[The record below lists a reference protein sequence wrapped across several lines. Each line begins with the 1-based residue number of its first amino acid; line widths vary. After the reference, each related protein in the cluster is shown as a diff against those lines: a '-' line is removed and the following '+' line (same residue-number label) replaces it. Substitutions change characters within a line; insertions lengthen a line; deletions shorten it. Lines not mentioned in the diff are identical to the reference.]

1 MPMSVAFRSR
11 LFPLLPSIIENFG
24 TPFHIYD
31 EVGIRQTAGLLKD
44 AFANFDGFQ
53 EFFAVK
59 ANPNPAILHLMDQ
72 AGFGFDCSSIPE
84 LLLARKIGALGKQI
98 MFTSNNTGPTE
109 FKEAKGHGGCI
120 INLDDPTMIAK
131 VSKPFPELI
140 CFRYNP
146 GDRQTGNDII
156 GDPVNS
162 KYGVPHEN
170 IVEAYRL
177 ARKRGAK
184 EFGLHTMICSN
195 QLTYGYFGQTVRML
209 LDVAAMLNSELG
221 IKLEFINIGGGFG
234 IPYKPD
240 DQPIPLK
247 EMASSMKKLFEDSY
261 YKIGGYKPRLF
272 MENGRFITGP
282 HGVLV
287 TRVINRM
294 RKYKEFVGVDACCT
308 STMMR
313 PAMYYNAKHD
323 PWGGYHD
330 ISVFK
335 GEDRP
340 LEKVNVVGS
349 ACENNDQFGRDRLLP
364 KVTEGDVIL
373 VHDTGAHCYAMANNY
388 NGRLR
393 PAELMLLESGE
404 VIMVRRAETIEDYFA
419 TLRILAD

>member
-1 MPMSVAFRSR
+1 MPMSDDFRSR
-11 LFPLLPSIIENFG
+11 LSPLLPSIIETYG

-31 EVGIRQTAGLLKD
+31 ESGIKQTAGLLKD
-44 AFANFDGFQ
+44 AFAGFDGFQ

-59 ANPNPAILHLMDQ
+59 ANPNPAILRLMDQ

-120 INLDDPTMIAK
+120 INLDDQTMIAK

-146 GDRQTGNDII
+146 GRRRTGNAII
-156 GDPVNS
+156 GKPVES
-162 KYGVPHEN
+162 KYGVRHGM
-170 IVEAYRL
+170 IVKAYRL
-177 ARKRGAK
+177 AKKLGAK

-195 QLTYGYFGQTVRML
+195 ELNHDYFCQTVQML
-209 LDVAAMLNSELG
+209 LEVAAKLNSKLG
-221 IKLEFINIGGGFG
+221 IKLGFINIGGGFG
-234 IPYKPD
+234 IPYKPS

-247 EMASSMKKLFEDSY
+247 EMASSMKKLFDSY

-313 PAMYYNAKHD
+313 PAMYYNAKHA
-323 PWGGYHD
+323 PWGGYHH

-335 GEDRP
+335 GEDRD

-349 ACENNDQFGRDRLLP
+349 ACENNDQFGRARLLP

-419 TLRILAD
+419 TLKF